1 MILIFSAP
9 SGSGK
14 STLVNHL
21 LGQRDDLEF
30 SVSATSR
37 PPRGTEQDGVAYYFI
52 SPEDFKRRIDNG
64 EFIEYQEV
72 YPDCFYGTLKS
83 EIDRIE
89 RNGHHV
95 VFDVDVK
102 GGVNLKQL
110 FGDRALSLFIAPPSI
125 DELRRRLIGRATDSP
140 EMIDKRVAKAA
151 EELTYANQ
159 FDKII
164 VNDNLEHAKKQTEQ
178 VINCFLR

>member
-1 MILIFSAP
+1 M
-9 SGSGK
+9 
-14 STLVNHL
+14 VNHL